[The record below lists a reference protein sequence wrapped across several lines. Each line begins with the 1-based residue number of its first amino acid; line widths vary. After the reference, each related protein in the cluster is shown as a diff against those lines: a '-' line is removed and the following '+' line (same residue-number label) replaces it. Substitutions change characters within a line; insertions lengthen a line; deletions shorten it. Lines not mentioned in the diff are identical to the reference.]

1 MKKLINYFT
10 PVTEEHKDV
19 LRHFLAPLVAFLLV
33 GGFIIYW
40 FNH

>member
-19 LRHFLAPLVAFLLV
+19 LRHFLAPLTAFIV
-33 GGFIIYW
+33 VFSIIIYW
-40 FNH
+40 FNF